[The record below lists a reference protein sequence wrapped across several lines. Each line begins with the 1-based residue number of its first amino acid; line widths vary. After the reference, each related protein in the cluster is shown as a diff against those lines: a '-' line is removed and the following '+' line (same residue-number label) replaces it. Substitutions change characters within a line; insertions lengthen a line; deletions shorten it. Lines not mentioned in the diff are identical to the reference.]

1 MISRLAFQGAI
12 KTFNIGGKSVEA
24 EKKDGGIFDAEAGD
38 IIIKEDKK
46 GEKKVYVADSFY
58 HFRKDRVAVTDPNKS
73 EKDVLHPFNEHLR
86 GINPLDSYKVY
97 CQIEKPEKNED

>member
-24 EKKDGGIFDAEAGD
+24 EKKDGGIFDAEPGD
-38 IIIKEDKK
+38 IITKK
-46 GEKKVYVADSFY
+46 GKEGKNKVYVADTFY
-58 HFRKDRVAVTDPNKS
+58 HFPKDSVAVTDPNKS
-73 EKDVLHPFNEHLR
+73 EKEFLHPFNEHLR